1 MSFIYEEP
9 KDLEKEIQEIY
20 GVEKQ
25 IEEEEM
31 QEFRDA
37 EDKRAREIAAFE
49 KKMSKTI
56 KFKRN
61 DKCPCG
67 SGKKFKKCCIEKISN
82 RQPLKAF
89 LRQKPSEKISM

>member
-1 MSFIYEEP
+1 MSFIYEDP
-9 KDLEKEIQEIY
+9 KDLGKEIQEIY
-20 GVEKQ
+20 GVEKK
-25 IEEEEM
+25 ITKEEL

-37 EDKRAREIAAFE
+37 EDKRAEAVESFE

-67 SGKKFKKCCIEKISN
+67 SGKKFKKCCIAKISN

-89 LRQKPSEKISM
+89 LRQKPPEKISM

>member
-9 KDLEKEIQEIY
+9 KVLENKIQEIY
-20 GVEKQ
+20 EVEKR
-25 IEEEEM
+25 ITEEEI
-31 QEFRDA
+31 QTFRDA
-37 EDKRAREIAAFE
+37 EDKRAKDIEAFE

-67 SGKKFKKCCIEKISN
+67 SGKKFKKCCIAKISN

-89 LRQKPSEKISM
+89 LRQKPPEKISM